1 MHVFYSSA
9 ALNFLLLTFF
19 TVQLHA
25 QRPGISKR
33 HFTEVI
39 PFEYEDGKIIITA
52 YLNDSPVPRRWILD
66 TGAWNLLKTQTAE
79 NAGIR
84 VHSNWFNIPKIRI
97 GKLEF
102 YNTYAEINELNS
114 SPALACAFAN
124 LDGIIGANLMQL
136 AHWQIDFERRE
147 ILISDS
153 PILPPLATYSYT
165 LPFKP
170 DSKRRPFV
178 MLDIEGAR
186 LSPRML
192 LDTGSSGYISPDKD
206 FFPYMSENLSQS
218 KSITKSGVLGANVKG
233 QINGKAHLMK
243 VSQVSMGDL
252 ELSEVIL
259 DFSHHLSTI
268 GTEFLEHFVMTINW
282 KQKTIILSCDTPP
295 SPKSTLETYG
305 FSYLIQ
311 NRKVIVS
318 TLYEQSP
325 AYRAGLRLHDQIIQ
339 VNGEHLANLTAK
351 DCERIDLLNNLGP
364 KIVMLVLRAGRIQK
378 IELQRVNLFD

>member
-1 MHVFYSSA
+1 MRVFYSLAVSS
-9 ALNFLLLTFF
+9 LLLAFLTIE
-19 TVQLHA
+19 VQA
-25 QRPGISKR
+25 QRPGINKR

-39 PFEYEDGKIIITA
+39 PFEYENGKIIITA
-52 YLNDSPVPRRWILD
+52 YLNDSPRPRRWILD

-79 NAGIR
+79 ASGMR
-84 VHSNWFNIPKIRI
+84 VHTNWFNIPKIRI
-97 GKLEF
+97 GSLEF
-102 YNTYAEINELNS
+102 HNTYAEINELNS
-114 SPALACAFAN
+114 SPTLACTFAH

-136 AHWQIDFERRE
+136 AHWQIDFDRRE

-153 PILPPLATYSYT
+153 PILPPMASYTYT

-206 FFPYMSENLSQS
+206 FYPYMSEKLVTS
-218 KSITKSGVLGANVKG
+218 KSITKNGVLGASVKG
-233 QINGKAHLMK
+233 QINGQAHLMK

-252 ELSEVIL
+252 QLSEVIL

-295 SPKSTLETYG
+295 APKSTLETYG
-305 FSYLIQ
+305 FSYIIQ
-311 NRKVIVS
+311 NRRVIVS
-318 TLYEQSP
+318 TLYEESP
-325 AYRAGLRLHDQIIQ
+325 AFRAGLRLHDQIIQ
-339 VNGEHLANLTAK
+339 VNNQHLANLSAR
-351 DCERIDLLNNLGP
+351 DCERIDLFRNQGTR
-364 KIVMLVLRAGRIQK
+364 IVMLVLRDGK
-378 IELQRVNLFD
+378 IHKVELQRENLFD